1 MFFLAAM
8 AVRESHSCAI
18 ENGTDSFFYSFGPLV
33 LSISKKKAAPM
44 YILSSWLT
52 SLFCHI
58 LRSIQVIFVERR
70 DLPLFT
76 SPHSSRFVMLNTNSW
91 VIEESFFNIRLIS
104 ASRIG
109 LCRIMQLLS
118 SQVVFIYMQNKT
130 KQKKQVFCFVL
141 FSPNLKVRDEEA
153 SCRCADWEHL
163 IYSISVLCALLTLLQ
178 LGKYP
183 SPKSLKPCWITA
195 TVVSWGV
202 TCFSC
207 NMLRE
212 TVLHDSNCR
221 L

>member
-130 KQKKQVFCFVL
+130 KQKKQVVCFVL
-141 FSPNLKVRDEEA
+141 FCFPQILRFEMKKLPVA
-153 SCRCADWEHL
+153 VL
-163 IYSISVLCALLTLLQ
+163 TGSISFIPFLSSVLC
-178 LGKYP
+178 
-183 SPKSLKPCWITA
+183 
-195 TVVSWGV
+195 
-202 TCFSC
+202 
-207 NMLRE
+207 
-212 TVLHDSNCR
+212 LHFYNLANILAPNPWSR
-221 L
+221 AG